1 MANFAI
7 IINNTVTNIIVA
19 DDVATALAVSPD
31 GATAIECD
39 LSLGVSQH
47 GWTYVD
53 NKFISPV
60 VEESPAE

>member
-7 IINNTVTNIIVA
+7 IINNAVTNIIVA

-31 GATAIECD
+31 EATAIECD

-53 NKFISPV
+53 NAFVAPT
-60 VEESPAE
+60 PAE

>member
-39 LSLGVSQH
+39 LSLGVSQY
-47 GWTYVD
+47 GWTYD
-53 NKFISPV
+53 GTKFISPISDV
-60 VEESPAE
+60 ANA